1 LRVRAKYYSCMKRLL
16 APVLA
21 LSIVAAS
28 AIAADDAREMVTKAR
43 AVAAKEGKNVL
54 ITFHAS
60 W

>member
-1 LRVRAKYYSCMKRLL
+1 MKKL
-16 APVLA
+16 AVSLIALA
-21 LSIVAAS
+21 VACAG
-28 AIAADDAREMVTKAR
+28 AVAADDAREMITKAR

>member
-1 LRVRAKYYSCMKRLL
+1 MKRLL
-16 APVLA
+16 ASVLA

-43 AVAAKEGKNVL
+43 AAAAKEGKNVL